1 MTYDSWK
8 KQALNHK
15 STKGELPLTERE
27 RRYQKDKGTQDLVLS
42 TAEWKR
48 SDRRLTKIAAW
59 VYQRAPFTQFSTPVE
74 VKYLLKQNGI
84 DYIDDASAWNAGYPS
99 V

>member
-1 MTYDSWK
+1 VTYDSWK
-8 KQALNHK
+8 RQALNHK

-27 RRYQKDKGTQDLVLS
+27 RRYQRDREAQDLVLS
-42 TAEWKR
+42 TSEWKK
-48 SDRRLTKIAAW
+48 SDRQLTKIAAW
-59 VYQRAPFTQFSTPVE
+59 VYQCAPFTQFSTPVK

-84 DYIDDASAWNAGYPS
+84 DYIDDSNAWNAGYPC